1 MNAPDNPNGRD
12 IREIA
17 RVYCRRGWMP
27 IPIPSGQKGPIIE
40 KWQELRLEE
49 SDIDQHFTKNDNIGI
64 LLGEPSGALLDVDLD
79 SAEAVL
85 LARTFLPKT
94 GAVFGRRSKPASH
107 FLYVCSPSPMS
118 AQFRDP
124 NGKMLVELRS
134 TGLQTVF
141 PPSRHSGEQVSWVSN
156 GEPATTEKNYLYSK
170 LAKLAAAA
178 LLAMRWPDKGSR
190 QEAALALAGALL
202 RDGFDEARV
211 HVFIC
216 AVARAAGDEET
227 KKRAEAAEYTR
238 RKVDLGQKVTGWPRL
253 EYLIGKD
260 VVQLARKWL
269 ATGNRASQTAVPV
282 TASGPSAQPTKE
294 KAEQP
299 TTAQILLAIAA
310 ESELFHAPDGS
321 SYAHLPVH
329 EHREIWRIGSS
340 AFQHWLVR
348 RYHER
353 FRKLPRREALKDV
366 IEALDHRALYEGPEH
381 PVSLRVASVGDCV
394 YLDLGTPDWQVV
406 EISKD
411 GWRVVQNPPVRF
423 RRTSGMRSLPLPMRG
438 GNVEELR
445 VLLNAADERTW
456 TLLVGWLVS
465 TFRPVGPY
473 LVLVLQGE
481 AGTAKSTTAKML
493 RALIDPSTAP
503 LRSAPVNE
511 DDLVIAAKNSWV
523 LSFDNLSS
531 VPHWL
536 SDALCRLATGGGLSK
551 RKLFTD
557 EDEVILQ
564 AARPTILTG
573 IEDLASREDLA
584 DRSIN
589 LVLAPIPAENRRNER
604 RLEPE
609 FEAVRPRVLGALLDA
624 VSSALK
630 HIEET
635 ELQSPPR
642 MADAVEWVTAAEKAL
657 SWASGSFLR
666 AFEENQNDL
675 VAVSIETD
683 PLASAIA
690 ALLEDH
696 SGWEGTGAELLAVLN
711 VRLSQETQKSKA
723 WPASP
728 KALSGRVRRLAPVL
742 RKAGI
747 QVEFSRE
754 PGTRRRLISMRLEGL
769 GTGPTGPT
777 VPTNGDGSDTWDD
790 WDGRDAPQQ
799 LEQPALSFEPKEGNQ

>member
-1 MNAPDNPNGRD
+1 
-12 IREIA
+12 
-17 RVYCRRGWMP
+17 MP
-27 IPIPSGQKGPIIE
+27 IPIPCDRKGPVIPR
-40 KWQELRLEE
+40 WQDLRLEE
-49 SDIDQHFTKNDNIGI
+49 SDIDQHFTENDNIGV
-64 LLGEPSGALLDVDLD
+64 LLGEPSGGLIDVDLD
-79 SAEAVL
+79 SNEAVL
-85 LARTFLPKT
+85 LAKTFLPKT
-94 GAVFGRRSKPASH
+94 GAVFGRPSKPASH
-107 FLYVCSPSPMS
+107 FLYLCNAIPAS
-118 AQFRDP
+118 AQFKHP
-124 NGKMLVELRS
+124 SGKMIAELRS

-141 PPSRHSGEQVSWVSN
+141 PPSRHSGEHVTWVSN
-156 GEPATTEKNYLYSK
+156 GEPASVEGNCLYSK
-170 LAKLAAAA
+170 IAKLSGAA
-178 LLAMRWPDKGSR
+178 LLAMHWPDKGSR

-202 RDGFDEARV
+202 RDGLDEARV

-216 AVARAAGDEET
+216 AVARVAGDEEM
-227 KKRAEAAEYTR
+227 KKRADAAEYTR

-253 EYLIGKD
+253 ESLIGKD

-269 ATGNRASQTAVPV
+269 TTGNQASQTAVPV
-282 TASGPSAQPTKE
+282 TPSGSSTQQTKG
-294 KAEQP
+294 KTEQP
-299 TTAQILLAIAA
+299 TTAQILLAMADEA
-310 ESELFHAPDGS
+310 ELFHAPDGNG
-321 SYAHLPVH
+321 YASFPVR
-329 EHREIWRIGSS
+329 EHREIWRIESS
-340 AFQHWLVR
+340 AFRHWFVR
-348 RYHER
+348 RYYER
-353 FRKLPRREALKDV
+353 FQKLPAREALRDV
-366 IEALDHRALYEGPEH
+366 IEALDHRALYEAPEY
-381 PVSLRVASVGDCV
+381 PVSLRLATAGGCV

-406 EISKD
+406 EISKE
-411 GWRVVQNPPVRF
+411 GWKVIQSPPVRF
-423 RRTSGMRSLPLPMRG
+423 RRTKGMRPLPVPVRG
-438 GNVEELR
+438 GNIEELR
-445 VLLNAADERTW
+445 ALLNAADERTW

-465 TFRPVGPY
+465 TFRPTGPY
-473 LVLVLQGE
+473 MVLVLQGE

-503 LRSAPVNE
+503 LRSVPANE

-523 LSFDNLSS
+523 LSFDNLSG
-531 VPHWL
+531 VHHWL

-564 AARPTILTG
+564 AARPMILTG

-630 HIEET
+630 HIDEI

-642 MADAVEWVTAAEKAL
+642 MVDAVEWVTAAEKAFG
-657 SWASGSFLR
+657 WAPGSFLR
-666 AFEENQNDL
+666 AFEENQNDV

-696 SGWEGTGAELLAVLN
+696 SGWDGTGAELLALLN
-711 VRLSQETQKSKA
+711 VRLNQETQKSKA

-728 KALSGRVRRLAPVL
+728 KALAGRVRRLAPVL

-747 QVEFSRE
+747 EVEFSRE
-754 PGTRRRLISMRLEGL
+754 PGTRRRLISMHLQGF

-790 WDGRDAPQQ
+790 WDGRDASQQ
-799 LEQPALSFEPKEGNQ
+799 PEEPALHFEPKEGSQ